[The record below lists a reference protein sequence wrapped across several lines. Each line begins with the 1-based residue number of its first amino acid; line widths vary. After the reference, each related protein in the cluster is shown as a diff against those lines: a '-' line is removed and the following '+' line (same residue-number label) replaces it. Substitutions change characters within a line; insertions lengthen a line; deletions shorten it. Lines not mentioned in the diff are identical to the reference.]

1 MAVFDQAPEG
11 TVLHRD
17 DDRSD
22 PETSIRETL
31 RLPSLRQIARRSIPQ
46 IVDGALLPLALFLIV
61 DGIAGVWFAM
71 LAGLGW
77 SGVAILRRVRR
88 SRRIPAMIIVGAV
101 TLSVRSALVL
111 TTGSAFL
118 YFLQPTVGT
127 AVIALGFL
135 VSVSLRRPLSSR
147 FAGDFLTL
155 PREVLREPQVHT
167 FFMHNSLMWALV
179 GLLNASIAYSLL
191 ISVTPATFAA
201 LQTALFLGV
210 TILAVG
216 ISVLWFR
223 TSMGRYRV
231 ITVGI

>member
-1 MAVFDQAPEG
+1 MQH
-11 TVLHRD
+11 L
-17 DDRSD
+17 DDRRE
-22 PETSIRETL
+22 PETSVPGAL
-31 RLPSLRQIARRSIPQ
+31 RLPSLAQIARRAIPQ
-46 IVDGALLPLALFLIV
+46 ILDGAVLPLALFLIV
-61 DGIAGVWFAM
+61 DGIAGIWFAM

-88 SRRIPAMIIVGAV
+88 SRRVPAMIVVGTA
-101 TLSVRSALVL
+101 TLAVRSTLVL

-118 YFLQPTVGT
+118 YFLQPTLGT
-127 AVIALGFL
+127 AVIAVGFL
-135 VSVSLRRPLSSR
+135 VSVSIRRPLSSR

-155 PREVLREPQVHT
+155 PREVLSEPRVHT

-201 LQTALFLGV
+201 VQTALFLTV

-223 TSMGRYRV
+223 RSIGRYRV

>member
-1 MAVFDQAPEG
+1 MQN
-11 TVLHRD
+11 RD
-17 DDRSD
+17 GRSE
-22 PETSIRETL
+22 PETSLPGTL
-31 RLPSLRQIARRSIPQ
+31 RLPTLGQIARRSIPQ
-46 IVDGALLPLALFLIV
+46 IVDGALLPLALFLSV
-61 DGIAGVWFAM
+61 DAIAGIWFAM

-88 SRRIPAMIIVGAV
+88 SRRVPAMILVGTA
-101 TLSVRSALVL
+101 TLAVRSTLVL

-135 VSVSLRRPLSSR
+135 VSVSIRKPLSSR

-155 PREVLREPQVHT
+155 PREVLGEPRVHT

-179 GLLNASIAYSLL
+179 GLLNAAIAYALL

-201 LQTALFLGV
+201 VQTALFLAV

-223 TSMGRYRV
+223 KSIGRYRL